1 MHSSLLS
8 SLIFELH
15 LIQVST
21 RGNEPQLS
29 SIIFIS
35 PLFLTVSL
43 LSLDFNRKVK
53 QLDDGLEIT
62 HSGDFSFILS
72 PWTLVE
78 GI

>member
-1 MHSSLLS
+1 M
-8 SLIFELH
+8 F
-15 LIQVST
+15 LIQRYNKKMKLPNFFFNFYENTSFVV
-21 RGNEPQLS
+21 RNRQY
-29 SIIFIS
+29 IAD
-35 PLFLTVSL
+35 V
-43 LSLDFNRKVK
+43 LSLDFNRDVK

>member
-1 MHSSLLS
+1 MKLPNFFFNFYEITSFVVRDRQY
-8 SLIFELH
+8 IAD
-15 LIQVST
+15 V
-21 RGNEPQLS
+21 
-29 SIIFIS
+29 
-35 PLFLTVSL
+35 
-43 LSLDFNRKVK
+43 LSLDFNRDVK

>member
-1 MHSSLLS
+1 M
-8 SLIFELH
+8 F
-15 LIQVST
+15 LIQRYNKKMKLPNFFFNFYENTSFVV
-21 RGNEPQLS
+21 RDRQY
-29 SIIFIS
+29 IAD
-35 PLFLTVSL
+35 V
-43 LSLDFNRKVK
+43 LSLDFNRDVK

>member
-1 MHSSLLS
+1 M
-8 SLIFELH
+8 F
-15 LIQVST
+15 LIQ
-21 RGNEPQLS
+21 RYNKKMKLPN
-29 SIIFIS
+29 FFFN
-35 PLFLTVSL
+35 FLQEITSFVVRDRQYIADV
-43 LSLDFNRKVK
+43 LSLDFNRDVK

>member
-1 MHSSLLS
+1 MKYIINVWINFIDVTSLLS
-8 SLIFELH
+8 I
-15 LIQVST
+15 
-21 RGNEPQLS
+21 
-29 SIIFIS
+29 
-35 PLFLTVSL
+35 
-43 LSLDFNRKVK
+43 DFNRNIK